1 VEVIVLETSKLV
13 ENLIFQHDGHLVN
26 ILGDIQGQ
34 YNYLPED
41 ALRKVAYS
49 LKMPLRD
56 VYGVATFYKSFRLM
70 PRGKHLISVC
80 VGTACH
86 VRGAPTIAAEF
97 TNRIG
102 IKPGETT
109 PDKEFT
115 LETVNCLGAC
125 AIGPIV
131 VVDGKYFSN
140 VKTADVKQIVD
151 KASAG
156 LEKAMVEAD
165 KRIFPVQV
173 NCPRCNH
180 SLMDTEHAI
189 DGYPSIR
196 VTISFGR
203 QHGWHRLSSLYG
215 SYNFESEHHR
225 ALGVV
230 AHYFCPHC
238 HSELIGASECPECGT
253 IMVPMIV
260 RGGGMAQVC
269 PRRGC
274 KGHRLDV

>member
-1 VEVIVLETSKLV
+1 MVEASKLV
-13 ENLIFQHDGHLVN
+13 ENIIFQHDGHLIN
-26 ILGDIQGQ
+26 ILGDIQEQ

-49 LKMPLRD
+49 LKVPLRD
-56 VYGVATFYKSFRLM
+56 VYGVATFYKSFRLR
-70 PRGKHLISVC
+70 PRGKHLVSAC
-80 VGTACH
+80 VGTTCH
-86 VRGAPTIAAEF
+86 VRGAEAIAAELG
-97 TNRIG
+97 RQLVIR
-102 IKPGETT
+102 PGETT
-109 PDKEFT
+109 PDNEFT

-140 VKTADVKQIVD
+140 VKSADVRKIID
-151 KASAG
+151 LTSAV
-156 LEKAMVEAD
+156 LDREKIKYD
-165 KRIFPVQV
+165 RRIFPVQV

-180 SLMDTEHAI
+180 SLMDPEHTI

-203 QHGWHRLSSLYG
+203 KHGWHRLSSLYG
-215 SYNFESEHHR
+215 SHNFESEHHR
-225 ALGVV
+225 SLGIV

-238 HSELIGASECPECGT
+238 HSGLIGASECPECGT
-253 IMVPMIV
+253 AMVPMIV
-260 RGGGMAQVC
+260 RGGGIAQVC

>member
-1 VEVIVLETSKLV
+1 MLEASKLV
-13 ENLIFQHDGHLVN
+13 ENLILQHDGHLVN
-26 ILGDIQGQ
+26 ILGDIQAH

-41 ALRKVAYS
+41 VLRQVSSS
-49 LKMPLRD
+49 LEMPLRNI
-56 VYGVATFYKSFRLM
+56 YGVATFYKSFRLH
-70 PRGKHLISVC
+70 PRGKHLVSVC
-80 VGTACH
+80 VGTSCH
-86 VRGAPTIAAEF
+86 VRGAVAIAAELI
-97 TNRIG
+97 NQLG
-102 IKPGETT
+102 IQPGETSS
-109 PDKEFT
+109 DKEFT
-115 LETVNCLGAC
+115 LESVNCLGAC
-125 AIGPIV
+125 ALGPIV
-131 VVDGKYFSN
+131 VVDGRYFSN
-140 VKTADVKQIVD
+140 VKTADVRKIID
-151 KASAG
+151 EASAG
-156 LEKAMVEAD
+156 LDKEKIKD
-165 KRIFPVQV
+165 DRRIFPVQL

-180 SLMDTEHAI
+180 SLMDPGHAI

-238 HSELIGASECPECGT
+238 HSELIGAFECPECGT

-260 RGGGMAQVC
+260 REGGMAQVC

>member
-1 VEVIVLETSKLV
+1 MLETAKLV
-13 ENLIFQHDGHLVN
+13 ENLILQHDGHLVN
-26 ILGDIQGQ
+26 ILGDIQEQ

-41 ALRKVAYS
+41 ALREVADR
-49 LKMPLRD
+49 LEMPMRD
-56 VYGVATFYKSFRLM
+56 IFGVATFYKSFRLS

-80 VGTACH
+80 VGTTCH
-86 VRGAPTIAAEF
+86 VRGAPAIAAAF
-97 TNRIG
+97 TRQLG
-102 IKPGETT
+102 IEPGETT
-109 PDKEFT
+109 GDRGFT
-115 LETVNCLGAC
+115 FETVNCLGAC
-125 AIGPIV
+125 AVGPVV
-131 VVDGKYFSN
+131 VVDGDYFSN
-140 VKTADVKQIVD
+140 VKTADVRKIID
-151 KASAG
+151 ETSAG
-156 LEKAMVEAD
+156 LDKEKIKAD
-165 KRIFPVQV
+165 RRIFPVQV

-180 SLMDTEHAI
+180 SLMDPEHAI

>member
-1 VEVIVLETSKLV
+1 MLEASKLV

-86 VRGAPTIAAEF
+86 VRGAPTIAAGF
-97 TNRIG
+97 TNQIG
-102 IKPGETT
+102 IKPGGTT

-140 VKTADVKQIVD
+140 VKTADVKQTVD

-156 LEKAMVEAD
+156 LEKARVEDD

-173 NCPRCNH
+173 SCPRCNH
-180 SLMDTEHAI
+180 SLMDPEHAI

-203 QHGWHRLSSLYG
+203 QHGWHRLSSLFG

-225 ALGVV
+225 ALGIV

-238 HSELIGASECPECGT
+238 HSELIGTSECPECGT
-253 IMVPMIV
+253 TMVPMIV

-274 KGHRLDV
+274 KGHMFDV

>member
-1 VEVIVLETSKLV
+1 MVEASKLV
-13 ENLIFQHDGHLVN
+13 ENIIFQHDGHLIN
-26 ILGDIQGQ
+26 ILGDIQEQ

-49 LKMPLRD
+49 LKVPLRD
-56 VYGVATFYKSFRLM
+56 VYGVATFYKSFRLR
-70 PRGKHLISVC
+70 PRGKHLVSAC
-80 VGTACH
+80 VGTTCH
-86 VRGAPTIAAEF
+86 VRGAEAIAAELG
-97 TNRIG
+97 RQLVVG
-102 IKPGETT
+102 PGETT
-109 PDKEFT
+109 PDNEFT

-140 VKTADVKQIVD
+140 VKSADVRKIIDLTSAVLD
-151 KASAG
+151 K
-156 LEKAMVEAD
+156 EKIKYD
-165 KRIFPVQV
+165 RRIFPVQV

-180 SLMDTEHAI
+180 SLMDPEHTI

-215 SYNFESEHHR
+215 SYNFESEHYR
-225 ALGVV
+225 SLGIV

-238 HSELIGASECPECGT
+238 HSELIGTAECPECGT
-253 IMVPMIV
+253 TMVPMIV

-274 KGHRLDV
+274 KGHMFDV

>member
-1 VEVIVLETSKLV
+1 MLETSKLV

-97 TNRIG
+97 TNQTG

-140 VKTADVKQIVD
+140 VKTADVKQITD

-156 LEKAMVEAD
+156 LEKARVEAD

-180 SLMDTEHAI
+180 SLMDPEHVI

-203 QHGWHRLSSLYG
+203 QHGWHRLSSLFG

-238 HSELIGASECPECGT
+238 HSELIGTSECPECGT
-253 IMVPMIV
+253 TMVPMIV

-274 KGHRLDV
+274 KGHMFDV

>member
-1 VEVIVLETSKLV
+1 MLQAAKLV
-13 ENLIFQHDGHLVN
+13 ENLILQHDGHLVN
-26 ILGDIQGQ
+26 ILGDIQDQ

-41 ALRKVAYS
+41 ALRNVAHS
-49 LKMPLRD
+49 LKMPMRD
-56 VYGVATFYKSFRLM
+56 IFGVATFYKSFRLS

-80 VGTACH
+80 VGTTCH
-86 VRGAPTIAAEF
+86 VRGATAIAAAF
-97 TNRIG
+97 TRQLG
-102 IKPGETT
+102 TEPGETT
-109 PDKEFT
+109 GDREFT
-115 LETVNCLGAC
+115 FETVNCLGAC
-125 AIGPIV
+125 ALGPIV

-140 VKTADVKQIVD
+140 VKTTDVRKIID
-151 KASAG
+151 EASAE
-156 LEKAMVEAD
+156 LDKEKIKAD

-180 SLMDTEHAI
+180 SLMDPKHTI
-189 DGYPSIR
+189 DDYPSIR
-196 VTISFGR
+196 VTISFNGK
-203 QHGWHRLSSLYG
+203 HGWHRLSSLYG

-238 HSELIGASECPECGT
+238 HSELIGTSECPECGT

-274 KGHRLDV
+274 KGHMFDV